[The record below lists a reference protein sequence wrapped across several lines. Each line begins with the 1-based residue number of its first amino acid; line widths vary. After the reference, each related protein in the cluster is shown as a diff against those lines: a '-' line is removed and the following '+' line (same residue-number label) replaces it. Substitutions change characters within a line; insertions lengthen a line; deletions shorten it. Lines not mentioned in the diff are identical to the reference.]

1 VRTDDLIDALASDA
15 LNAKGSTA
23 QRPPQRRLALVAG
36 LGALAALALV
46 LAWLHTRSDLMPA
59 MRGGMFWMKACYT
72 GALGVAGYLAIERL
86 ARPGGSGQ
94 RGWILGGVVLGLFAL
109 AGVVQ
114 AMMSPDIQMALRMLR
129 GHSWNVCSRNI
140 LALSLPM
147 LALGLWTVRGM
158 APTRPTLAGFATGLF
173 SGGVAAT
180 VYGLHCPEH
189 TFTFVA
195 LWYSLGVLL
204 TAALGALIGR
214 WALRW

>member
-1 VRTDDLIDALASDA
+1 MRTDDLIDALAQDA
-15 LNAKGSTA
+15 GPSHSP
-23 QRPPQRRLALVAG
+23 RRRLALVGG

-46 LAWLHTRSDLMPA
+46 LCWLHMRHDLMDA
-59 MRGGMFWMKACYT
+59 MHGGMFWMKALYT
-72 GALGVAGYLAIERL
+72 GLLGAAGYLAIERL
-86 ARPGGSGQ
+86 SRPGGSGR
-94 RGWILGGVVLGLFAL
+94 RGWTLGLVVLAVFVV
-109 AGVVQ
+109 AGIWQ
-114 AMMSPDIQMALRMLR
+114 AIVSPDIQAALHMLR
-129 GHSWNVCSRNI
+129 GHSWHSCSRNI
-140 LALSLPM
+140 MVLGLPM
-147 LALGLWTVRGM
+147 LALGLAVVRGL

-204 TAALGALIGR
+204 LASLGALIGR

>member
-15 LNAKGSTA
+15 GEA
-23 QRPPQRRLALVAG
+23 RPAPPRRLALVAG
-36 LGALAALALV
+36 LGALAALVLV
-46 LAWLHTRSDLMPA
+46 LAWLHTRPDLMPA
-59 MRGGMFWMKACYT
+59 MRGGMFWMKAAYT

-86 ARPGGSGQ
+86 ARPGGSGR

-109 AGVVQ
+109 VGVIQ

-129 GHSWNVCSRNI
+129 GHSWTRCSPNI

-147 LALGLWTVRGM
+147 LALGLWVVRGM

-204 TAALGALIGR
+204 AAALGALIGR

>member
-15 LNAKGSTA
+15 GSDK
-23 QRPPQRRLALVAG
+23 RPPPRRLAAVAG

-46 LAWLHTRSDLMPA
+46 LGWLHARPDLMQA
-59 MRGGMFWMKACYT
+59 MRGGMFWMKASYT
-72 GALGVAGYLAIERL
+72 AVLGAAGYLAIERL
-86 ARPGGSGQ
+86 ARPGGSGR

-109 AGVVQ
+109 AGVIQ

-140 LALSLPM
+140 LTLSLPM

-204 TAALGALIGR
+204 TATLGALIGR

>member
-1 VRTDDLIDALASDA
+1 MRTDDLIDALASDA
-15 LNAKGSTA
+15 GEA
-23 QRPPQRRLALVAG
+23 RPPPPRRLALVAG
-36 LGALAALALV
+36 LGALAALVLV
-46 LAWLHTRSDLMPA
+46 LAWLHTRPDLMPA
-59 MRGGMFWMKACYT
+59 MRGGMFWMKALYT

-86 ARPGGSGQ
+86 ARPDGSGR

-109 AGVVQ
+109 VGVIQ

-129 GHSWNVCSRNI
+129 GHSWTRCSPNI

-158 APTRPTLAGFATGLF
+158 APTRPILAGFATGLF

-204 TAALGALIGR
+204 TAGLGAVIGR